1 MAFEKLT
8 EYSAVLDAVSCGGV
22 GAAGVRILRPESIR
36 MWSENRLNE
45 AQLEDFHRPGRREY
59 GYGLGVRTLID
70 ASGSKSPVGEFGWD
84 GAAGA
89 YALIDPVNHVSVV
102 YAQQVLGMV
111 KVYFEIHPRIRDLV
125 YEELKEQ
132 GLA

>member
-1 MAFEKLT
+1 M
-8 EYSAVLDAVSCGGV
+8 
-22 GAAGVRILRPESIR
+22 
-36 MWSENRLNE
+36 
-45 AQLEDFHRPGRREY
+45 
-59 GYGLGVRTLID
+59 
-70 ASGSKSPVGEFGWD
+70 GEFGWD